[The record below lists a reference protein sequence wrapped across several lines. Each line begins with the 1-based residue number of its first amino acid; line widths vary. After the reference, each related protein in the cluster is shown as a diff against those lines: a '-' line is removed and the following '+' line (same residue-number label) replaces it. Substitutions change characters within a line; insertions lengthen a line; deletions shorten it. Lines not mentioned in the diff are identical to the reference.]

1 MYELL
6 LETVGN
12 DVQATE
18 VSFHYTPA
26 PFWFHRMLYNQVV
39 QHSLD
44 STTTYF
50 ILEMTNTQIV
60 LRDGRSMEQLHPLPL
75 EIAVTRSR
83 VPESE
88 RTSQI

>member
-6 LETVGN
+6 LETVRN

-26 PFWFHRMLYNQVV
+26 PFWFHSMQYNQVV
-39 QHSLD
+39 QNSVD

-60 LRDGRSMEQLHPLPL
+60 LRDMMVVVWNSSIPL
-75 EIAVTRSR
+75 EQVI
-83 VPESE
+83 E
-88 RTSQI
+88 RK